1 MRVCLLLTIIT
12 SLVLGRSVPR
22 LCPRREPK
30 SLEKCYARG
39 LKCSYG
45 RRCCCGKCYST
56 RIYMC
61 PGRGR
66 RWVRA
71 MMIDP
76 CARRKCPCVCPKIY
90 SPVCGSDGKNYANK
104 CLSKC
109 AGNSRGCSG
118 KCPCK
123 KVCRC
128 PKIYMPVCGKD
139 GKTHSNSCLAGC
151 KGTTV
156 KCKGRCPCRP
166 TKPTVCLMIYR
177 PVCGANGVTY
187 SNSCLAKSKGVK
199 VRCNNKCPCRSC
211 RCPRIYRP
219 VCGSNGKMYPNICEA
234 KCKGVTTYRYASCR
248 RGRKRGRKP
257 RCKCYPFRG

>member
-12 SLVLGRSVPR
+12 SMVLGRSVPR
-22 LCPRREPK
+22 LCPVKEPTSSK
-30 SLEKCYARG
+30 KCYARG

-45 RRCCCGKCYST
+45 KRCCCGKCYNT
-56 RIYMC
+56 GIYMC
-61 PGRGR
+61 PGRGK
-66 RWVRA
+66 RWIRA

-76 CARRKCPCVCPKIY
+76 CARCNRRCVCPKIY

-109 AGNSRGCSG
+109 AGNSSGCSG

-123 KVCRC
+123 KVCAC

-139 GKTHSNSCLAGC
+139 GKTHSNSCVAGC

-156 KCKGRCPCRP
+156 KCKGKCPCRP
-166 TKPTVCLMIYR
+166 TKPPT
-177 PVCGANGVTY
+177 
-187 SNSCLAKSKGVK
+187 
-199 VRCNNKCPCRSC
+199 C

-219 VCGSNGKMYPNICEA
+219 VCGSDGKMYPNTCVA
-234 KCKGVTTYRYASCR
+234 KCKGVTTYRYAACR

-257 RCKCYPFRG
+257 RCSCFRG